1 MRRRPARSTR
11 TDTLFPY
18 TTLFRSLAAPAPANA
33 LPLQSQPAPDDVA
46 LHFGG
51 AGVDR
56 ASKRVAHDTL
66 DFRLH
71 HVTVAAHQLDGVACH
86 LDKLLAHEELGDRRM
101 QACIARCAAG
111 CRCPVDQPPRGLQS
125 DLPFGNIVADRLVLA
140 D

>member
-1 MRRRPARSTR
+1 MIRRPPRSTR

-18 TTLFRSLAAPAPANA
+18 TTLFRS

-101 QACIARCAAG
+101 QACQMGRASGRERVCQY
-111 CRCPVDQPPRGLQS
+111 V
-125 DLPFGNIVADRLVLA
+125 
-140 D
+140 

>member
-1 MRRRPARSTR
+1 MNPTGST
-11 TDTLFPY
+11 
-18 TTLFRSLAAPAPANA
+18 LATPAPANA
-33 LPLQSQPAPDDVA
+33 LTLLSQPAPDDVA

-86 LDKLLAHEELGDRRM
+86 LDKLIAHEELGDRRM
-101 QACIARCAAG
+101 QACIARCAEG
-111 CRCPVDQPPRGLQS
+111 CRCSVDQPPSSEEHASELQS
-125 DLPFGNIVADRLVLA
+125 LLPITFADFS
-140 D
+140 

>member
-1 MRRRPARSTR
+1 MRIS
-11 TDTLFPY
+11 DC
-18 TTLFRSLAAPAPANA
+18 SSDVCSSD

-101 QACIARCAAG
+101 PACIARCAEG
-111 CRCPVDQPPRGLQS
+111 CRRSEEHTSELQS
-125 DLPFGNIVADRLVLA
+125 LMRISSAVFCLKKKTKPKNHHYTQKL
-140 D
+140 

>member
-71 HVTVAAHQLDGVACH
+71 HVTVAAQDRKSTRLNSSPNAH
-86 LDKLLAHEELGDRRM
+86 LVCRLLLVIQKLIIIHLILF
-101 QACIARCAAG
+101 
-111 CRCPVDQPPRGLQS
+111 
-125 DLPFGNIVADRLVLA
+125 LPFHQSLFFSY
-140 D
+140 

>member
-1 MRRRPARSTR
+1 MNRTGST
-11 TDTLFPY
+11 
-18 TTLFRSLAAPAPANA
+18 LAAPAPANA

-71 HVTVAAHQLDGVACH
+71 HVTVAAHQLDGVARS
-86 LDKLLAHEELGDRRM
+86 EEHTSE
-101 QACIARCAAG
+101 
-111 CRCPVDQPPRGLQS
+111 LQS
-125 DLPFGNIVADRLVLA
+125 LMRRSYAVFCLKKKKNKTTVQQN
-140 D
+140 